1 MANAFDTATNLY
13 KSWTLDEE
21 NKTKLLDLT
30 KSEIAKAWWD
40 RQAGILSAQNTLK
53 WLSQVTP
60 WTSTPTAPKL
70 PTNNF
75 TWAQGYT
82 EDQVWIPWVNLT
94 KWITPK
100 AELWKVEDQTGWVV
114 MNQWWFDKPKVDA
127 IWFDATKI
135 KEDTTWMTS
144 TDLDT
149 KLKELQA
156 KQKEEWLKAEDYKA
170 IQNQIE
176 YYNSA
181 KTNLTRT
188 EENRNRQQEMNT
200 ITGQISDIQ
209 SSQRIRNAENQVK
222 SLKQNLWYIGTMW
235 TPWVSQNKLSAVE
248 NQIKEADK
256 VFGELVTVEQLQKQ
270 AVELWQESQAIQFER
285 QMEDLQ
291 NDLNDKVNQSIQDA
305 LSGLTQKEISQVI
318 EDPDQMEKIRVTL
331 LNDLDKNVANITE
344 ANFRKRQYVIDQMTN
359 IVNQTKTKE
368 ANKQKINQDMSAI
381 QGYYVDWNG
390 EPIISATTWKRINI
404 PTKSPLAPIY
414 DKEKWQ
420 LITFSLD
427 ENGKMVGNMEQI
439 VDQPTFAEGI
449 VSWVANMIASWRM
462 NLKDVK
468 DMYPWLEQNPAIIG
482 AFKEAPANMDM
493 IKADLEKKKYELDL
507 KKFEAEKWLLDTA
520 TSSWTV
526 PSITVNTSIW
536 RASKWPVQCWEYV
549 NDVIQNNW
557 VDTKLWDSYKSK
569 VDAISK
575 IWRSDKPQP
584 WSIFVLNTWT
594 ETWHTWIVQS
604 VNADWSF
611 VVQEANR
618 DWSKQWWEPTL
629 WTYKSTAWMTFS
641 KPVILQ
647 TNIDDTDIIWL
658 NSATPTWLQ
667 KILKTPA
674 WKNIVE
680 EKNKVMSD
688 PNAKIED
695 ILKYSQWGK
704 VINATSE
711 QQLAKFWQALSW
723 VWELQNSINN
733 IDTWPILWILKSN
746 NPYDTKAQQIKAQL
760 SALIP
765 TLARWVYGEVW
776 VLTDADVAQYAKTV
790 PNLKSTKDVN
800 NAILAMTLKWIANGY
815 KSKLQSLASAK
826 YDVSWYEWLYKNIE
840 NQVNSLLPQENTTEA
855 PQSTVWKNWVSYT
868 LKPKKK

>member
-21 NKTKLLDLT
+21 NKNKLLDLT
-30 KSEIAKAWWD
+30 KSEISKAWWD

-53 WLSQVTP
+53 WLSQGTTTWTP
-60 WTSTPTAPKL
+60 TPTAPKL
-70 PTNNF
+70 PTNDF
-75 TWAQGYT
+75 TWASGYT
-82 EDQVWIPWVNLT
+82 KDQVWIPWVNLT
-94 KWITPK
+94 KWVTPK
-100 AELWKVEDQTGWVV
+100 AELWKVEDTTGWVV
-114 MNQWWFDKPKVDA
+114 MAQWNWVDKPNVDSV
-127 IWFDATKI
+127 WFDATKI

-144 TDLDT
+144 IDLDT
-149 KLKELQA
+149 KLKELQS

-170 IQNQIE
+170 IQGQIE

-200 ITGQISDIQ
+200 INGQISDIQ

-305 LSGLTQKEISQVI
+305 LSWLTQKEISQVI

-331 LNDLDKNVANITE
+331 LNELDKNVANITE

-359 IVNQTKTKE
+359 IVTQTKEKE

-482 AFKEAPANMDM
+482 AFKEAPANIDM

-507 KKFEAEKWLLDTA
+507 RKFEAEKWLIDTA

-526 PSITVNTSIW
+526 PSITLNAQISQDK
-536 RASKWPVQCWEYV
+536 RDKKNLQCWEFV
-549 NDVIQNNW
+549 NDLLSKK
-557 VDTKLWDSYKSK
+557 VDVKLWDSYQSK
-569 VDAISK
+569 IDAISK

-584 WSIFVLNTWT
+584 WSVFVLNTGT
-594 ETWHTWIVQS
+594 DTWHTWIIQS
-604 VNADWSF
+604 VNTDWSL
-611 VVQEANR
+611 VVQEANK

-629 WTYKSTAWMTFS
+629 WTYKSTTWMTFS
-641 KPVILQ
+641 KPVVLDKQEYTDSQKNIMNMIDTKSISKIEEAQLKKAWLSIQ
-647 TNIDDTDIIWL
+647 DVANYKTTNPKADVDTVLKIKTHFDTLPQVKDWNTTQWVKEWL
-658 NSATPTWLQ
+658 STAKWSDLSWPAIQWLISNYA
-667 KILKTPA
+667 KIL
-674 WKNIVE
+674 
-680 EKNKVMSD
+680 D
-688 PNAKIED
+688 PTSVVRESEYAMAQKWA
-695 ILKYSQWGK
+695 SQWAIDK
-704 VINATSE
+704 TKQQIATFIAWWSNV
-711 QQLAKFWQALSW
+711 LSKEAQW
-723 VWELQNSINN
+723 VLIDAMQRRIDAMWTAYNN
-733 IDTWPILWILKSN
+733 IAKQEVKRTNALGIPLTIEQLTWEQE
-746 NPYDTKAQQIKAQL
+746 AQ
-760 SALIP
+760 
-765 TLARWVYGEVW
+765 
-776 VLTDADVAQYAKTV
+776 
-790 PNLKSTKDVN
+790 
-800 NAILAMTLKWIANGY
+800 
-815 KSKLQSLASAK
+815 
-826 YDVSWYEWLYKNIE
+826 
-840 NQVNSLLPQENTTEA
+840 PQENTTEA